1 MSAQQFVLEQYA
13 NEAWTSS
20 EKREWQAGPALD
32 EVEIRA
38 LEQSPRIGRRVHQEI
53 IDFSRH
59 AEKIRRRWERKADD
73 EYDPRSEV
81 DKTPVKVFGI
91 ASGVALVGCF
101 VAILLKWAGW
111 SSLVL
116 MIIGL
121 LVVGGIAYKVW
132 MDKAPWQFSSRESG
146 TLTDAHRQGLAA
158 ELDEA
163 QQRFRDRLA
172 QIETSDFELEEAT
185 NVLSDRNAA
194 IGVIA
199 DKGLLDA
206 DQQRQWTQQPLGG
219 VRLQAERRRIEDTP
233 NAQARIE
240 SSPVQNQLN

>member
-1 MSAQQFVLEQYA
+1 MSAQSYVVEQYA

-20 EKREWQAGPALD
+20 EKREWQAAPALD
-32 EVEIRA
+32 EVEVHA

-73 EYDPRSEV
+73 EYDPRQDV
-81 DKTPVKVFGI
+81 DKGPVKVYAI

-101 VAILLKWAGW
+101 VSILLKWAGW
-111 SSLVL
+111 GSLVL
-116 MIIGL
+116 MLIGL

-132 MDKAPWQFSSRESG
+132 MDKAPWQQNAREPG
-146 TLTDAHRQGLAA
+146 TLTDSHREGLRT
-158 ELDEA
+158 ELEAA
-163 QQRFRDRLA
+163 QQRFRERLA

-199 DKGLLDA
+199 DKGLLDSE
-206 DQQRQWTQQPLGG
+206 QQREWTQQPLGG
-219 VRLQAERRRIEDTP
+219 VRLQAERLRIQDTP